1 MNKEKLKDLELE
13 FLEYYPKGFESEEL
27 LPIMKKFNPL
37 KLEEFAKTNL
47 SKDSFSQ
54 PPIVC
59 DNFMKVISKSV
70 MVSLFDKAKLRD
82 MIKSLTNFEKD
93 ILSIEIYELL
103 YGDKQS
109 GFEGLVEFLDE
120 YKLAKWTIVS
130 MVPYAIYRD
139 KEYFIKPT
147 TTKDILRYLEINEL
161 VYKPK
166 PSFEFY
172 DRYTQ
177 ILNEAKLDIDKSL
190 TFDNALFTGFLR
202 RSIEVCENKVCQSTN
217 KL

>member
-139 KEYFIKPT
+139 KS
-147 TTKDILRYLEINEL
+147 IL
-161 VYKPK
+161 
-166 PSFEFY
+166 
-172 DRYTQ
+172 
-177 ILNEAKLDIDKSL
+177 
-190 TFDNALFTGFLR
+190 
-202 RSIEVCENKVCQSTN
+202 
-217 KL
+217 